1 MNRLLLFLV
10 CGILGG
16 QFATPAV
23 AERFDDITVAP
34 QAVPAGQTYHG
45 YCEFRVVLEN
55 HSPQDSHRVTLVFP
69 DQSYNWGNSI
79 RSISRTVALS
89 PNSRSVV
96 PLWQPPL
103 PANGN
108 SQIRVVV
115 DGRTVGSVNLPNG
128 HQHLNRARY
137 SYSGGVAPVTV
148 LVSRSLDFDALSRAM
163 RGSRMPFAAE
173 MATGPADSR
182 TRGVSPASWMPDYT
196 RSGPHWLEL
205 DYDPPIPVQSVRIY
219 DTTSSRINGELILT
233 GSSGTNLARLPI
245 TPTTS
250 RSGSATFGE
259 FACPLTPEP
268 VKTVRLE
275 FPSVSYNSV
284 GIDAV
289 ELVGPSGSAWAAAAR
304 ASSDAGSVMAG
315 HVPGGSGFEPR
326 QFLRAE
332 LPVGEWSESW
342 LAYSAYDA
350 IALSAVDFGNLP
362 PAIAAALWRYAEAG
376 GNLFLFGNVAV
387 PKPWALLKAVK
398 IEGGRQLEIG
408 FGRCFLLNHEKAA
421 GLTTEAIKAML
432 DSATESAQYWQSL
445 PNEDSANHI
454 FPVVADFQIPVRGTV
469 LIMLGFVLLIGPV
482 NLIVLARL
490 KRRVWMLWTIPG
502 ISAATCLTVFAYS
515 LAREGVTP
523 DVRLEGV
530 TLLDQAN
537 RRATS
542 IGATA
547 FYCPLTPNQGLQF
560 GFETEVTPLVG
571 TDYRGGTQRELDWT
585 QSQHLRRG
593 WVTARVPA
601 HFHLR
606 KSETCRERLQVER
619 EGDDWSVVNGL
630 GARIKS
636 LWFADVS
643 GKVFIADS
651 VGAGEKVNLSRSPE
665 SPNLREQAGARALF
679 ARVNYGGQAA
689 QLAGKE
695 ISFLLPGT
703 YIAELEGSPFL
714 DNGLGPSVK
723 KARVNTRTFVYGILE
738 STPAS

>member
-1 MNRLLLFLV
+1 MNRPLLFLV
-10 CGILGG
+10 CGILGVRLV
-16 QFATPAV
+16 TPA
-23 AERFDDITVAP
+23 AADRFDDIIVAP

-45 YCEFRVVLEN
+45 YCEFRVILEN
-55 HSPQDSHRVTLVFP
+55 QSPQDTHRVTLVFP
-69 DQSYNWGNSI
+69 EHSYNWGNSI
-79 RSISRTVALS
+79 RSISRTVTLA

-108 SQIRVVV
+108 SQIRVEV

-128 HQHLNRARY
+128 HQHLNRGRH
-137 SYSGGVAPVTV
+137 SYGGAVAPVTV
-148 LVSRSLDFDALSRAM
+148 LVSRSLDFDELTRAM

-173 MATGPADSR
+173 MATGAADSR
-182 TRGVSPASWMPDYT
+182 SRGVTPTVWMPDYT

-205 DYDPPIPVQSVRIY
+205 EYDPPIPVQSVRVY

-250 RSGSATFGE
+250 RSGSTAFRE
-259 FACPLTPEP
+259 FTCPLTPEP

-275 FPSVSYNSV
+275 YPSASYNSV

-289 ELVGPSGSAWAAAAR
+289 ELVGPSGSAWAATAR
-304 ASSDAGSVMAG
+304 ASSDAGSVMSG
-315 HVPGGSGFEPR
+315 HVPGSPGFEPR

-332 LPVGEWSESW
+332 MPVAEWSESW
-342 LAYSAYDA
+342 LAYTAYDA
-350 IALSAVDFGNLP
+350 IVLGAVDFGNLS

-387 PKPWALLKAVK
+387 PKPWASLKAVK

-408 FGRCFLLNHEKAA
+408 FGRCFLLNQEKAA

-445 PNEDSANHI
+445 PNEESANHI

-482 NLIVLARL
+482 NLIVLARM

-502 ISAATCLTVFAYS
+502 ISVATCLMVFAYS

-523 DVRLEGV
+523 DMRLEGV

-537 RRATS
+537 RRGTS

-585 QSQHLRRG
+585 QAQHLRRG

-606 KSETCRERLQVER
+606 KSETRRERLQVER
-619 EGDDWSVVNGL
+619 EGDNWSAVNGL
-630 GARIKS
+630 GAPVKS
-636 LWFADVS
+636 LWFADAN
-643 GKVFIADS
+643 GKVFTAGQI
-651 VGAGEKVNLSRSPE
+651 GAGQKANLSRSTE

-679 ARVNYGGQAA
+679 ARVSYGGQAG
-689 QLAGKE
+689 QLTGKE
-695 ISFLLPGT
+695 VSFLLPGT
-703 YIAELEGSPFL
+703 YIAEVEGSPFL
-714 DNGLGPSVK
+714 ENGLGPNVK
-723 KARVNTRTFVYGILE
+723 KARVKARTFVYGILE
-738 STPAS
+738 SPPAP